1 MNGIEQVP
9 DDQFIPMLIKHLNGR
24 LKSVF
29 SQEELLKALKGT
41 GMVFDADGALVSC
54 ADDYAGYLDTYVEGL
69 LRNKG
74 PLWPALIEG
83 ELAILLASRNM
94 PSPMIYRKKNRMFTR
109 ALDGQVSQVLR
120 LREEIFELQQSMIQ
134 ARDEQIRDSVSGFY
148 NQVFFEEYLETIGSQ
163 KKNAGSF
170 NDALLFIRLDAIQSL
185 NLRYGSESGDAALK
199 GLGHFLLNNK
209 RENSAF
215 FRMSGPLFSCYVSGY
230 DKESAFSYARQ
241 LQQEVADSDDFIQ
254 KVQISVAI
262 IDLAEMDGSL
272 LAKDVIFAN
281 VMKLAKERFSI
292 LNKLGPGS
300 ICQDSKI
307 TLRRSSGTVLLIEE
321 NDFEA
326 DLMRRV
332 LMQQGFEAH
341 IVTKGGEAIS
351 EADFHRPD
359 VIVSE
364 IYISQMDG
372 FQIRQRL
379 LESQDLRHIPFVLVS
394 RGKDSVT
401 VEKAFS
407 LGIRHFFK
415 KPVMSEELGGTIAAL
430 VKDSASER
438 YH

>member
-1 MNGIEQVP
+1 MSGIELVP

-24 LKSVF
+24 LRAVF

-41 GMVFDADGALVSC
+41 GLAFDADGALVSC
-54 ADDYAGYLDTYVEGL
+54 PDDYTGVFDTYIESL

-83 ELAILLASRNM
+83 ELATLLASRNM
-94 PSPMIYRKKNRMFTR
+94 ASPTVYRKKSKMFTR
-109 ALDGQVSQVLR
+109 ALDSQVSQVFR
-120 LREEIFELQQSMIQ
+120 LREEIFELQQLMIQ
-134 ARDEQIRDSVSGFY
+134 ARDEQIRDPVSGFY
-148 NQVFFEEYLETIGSQ
+148 NQVFFEEYLETIGSRNQ
-163 KKNAGSF
+163 AEGSF
-170 NDALLFIRLDAIQSL
+170 HDAILFIRLDAIQSL
-185 NLRYGSESGDAALK
+185 NQRYGSEAGDAALR
-199 GLGHFLLNNK
+199 GLGHFLLNHK

-215 FRMSGPLFSCYVSGY
+215 FRMSGPLFSCYLSGY
-230 DKESAFSYARQ
+230 DKETAFTYARQ
-241 LQQEVADSDDFIQ
+241 LQQEAADSDDFIQ
-254 KVQISVAI
+254 KIQISVAI
-262 IDLAEMDGSL
+262 IDLAEMDSTL
-272 LAKDVIFAN
+272 LVKNVIFAN
-281 VMKLAKERFSI
+281 IMKLAKDRLSI
-292 LNKLGPGS
+292 LNKIGPGS
-300 ICQDSKI
+300 ICQDSTI

-332 LMQQGFEAH
+332 LVQNGFETH
-341 IVTKGGEAIS
+341 IVTNGGQAIS

-359 VIVSE
+359 VIVSD

-415 KPVMSEELGGTIAAL
+415 KPVMSEELAGTIAAL